1 MQISGANLI
10 ASQQAAQQGAKT
22 QSSQATKAGAH
33 FMAAL
38 AQSKKSDEL
47 FAPLN
52 FQEAQPP
59 RPSSAASA
67 APAAPPQGYDPGARP
82 GTKLDIRV

>member
-22 QSSQATKAGAH
+22 QSSQATKSGAD

-38 AQSKKSDEL
+38 AKTKKSDEL

-52 FQEAQPP
+52 FREAQPS
-59 RPSSAASA
+59 R
-67 APAAPPQGYDPGARP
+67 APAAASTAAAPPPQGYDPGARP
-82 GTKLDIRV
+82 GMKLDIRV